1 MKIRLGY
8 ACISRALNETCSHTL
23 SYAVYLKCEEKLKK
37 LNQVI
42 SQNLES
48 LEHVIEYNIRNNV
61 HFFRISSAL
70 VPLATK
76 TEVKQDYITD
86 FKESFLRIGEKIK
99 KSKMRVDF
107 HPDQYCVLN
116 STKKE
121 VVKSSLKILE
131 YQYNLCKALG
141 LEEKVL
147 VLHVGSSEL
156 GKEQSLKRFENNFYK
171 LPKYIRECIVIEND
185 DKVFNVED
193 TLKLCEKI
201 KRPMVLDYHHHI
213 CNGVSDGLD
222 ICKYYERIFKTWE
235 RKDS

>member
-23 SYAVYLKCEEKLKK
+23 SYTNYLKCEDKKKK
-37 LNQVI
+37 LNHVI

-48 LEHVIEYNIRNNV
+48 LDHVIEYNIRNNV

-76 TEVKQDYITD
+76 TEVKHGYIVD
-86 FKESFLRIGEKIK
+86 FKEKLLRIGEKIR
-99 KSKMRVDF
+99 KSKMRADF

-121 VVKSSLKILE
+121 VVTNSLKILE

-141 LEEKVL
+141 IEEKVL
-147 VLHVGSSEL
+147 VVHVGSCEF
-156 GKEQSLKRFENNFYK
+156 GKKQSLKRFENNFCK
-171 LPKYIRECIVIEND
+171 LPKCIRECIVIEND

-193 TLKLCEKI
+193 TLVLCERI
-201 KRPMVLDYHHHI
+201 KRPMVLDYHHHV
-213 CNGVSDGLD
+213 CNGVSDGID
-222 ICKYYERIFKTWE
+222 IRKYYERIFKTWD